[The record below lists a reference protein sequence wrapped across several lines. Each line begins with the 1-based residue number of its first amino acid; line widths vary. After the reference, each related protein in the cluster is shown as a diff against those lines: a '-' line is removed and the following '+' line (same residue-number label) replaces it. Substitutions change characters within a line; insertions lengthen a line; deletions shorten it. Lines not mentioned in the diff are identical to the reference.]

1 MPSSELGQCRSAPVK
16 QHWIDNL
23 DSWAPSGET
32 GSMSDSADPRW
43 AGLLSSPVF
52 LSAVF
57 SLLTAQF
64 IKSIVL
70 ILKAR
75 TKSFRDVL
83 GTFFWKTGGMPSSH
97 SALAVSIAASIAMTD
112 GVNSNIFILSLFFSL
127 VVIRDALGVRRAAGL
142 QAKALNLLGREI
154 APRLGIAF
162 HPVREVHGHSAAEV
176 VVGGLLGFFIA
187 LAFCT
192 L

>member
-1 MPSSELGQCRSAPVK
+1 MPNSCTGPGRPWNLDMRSSSSET
-16 QHWIDNL
+16 
-23 DSWAPSGET
+23 E
-32 GSMSDSADPRW
+32 SMSDSIDLRW
-43 AGLLSSPVF
+43 TGLFTSPVF

-70 ILKAR
+70 IFRAK

-83 GTFFWKTGGMPSSH
+83 GAFFWKTGGMPSSH
-97 SALAVSIAASIAMTD
+97 SALAVSIAAAIALTD
-112 GVNSNIFILSLFFSL
+112 GVNSNLFILALFFSL

-142 QAKALNLLGREI
+142 QARALNLLGKELVSRF
-154 APRLGIAF
+154 GIPF
-162 HPVREVHGHSAAEV
+162 HPVREVHGHNAAEV
-176 VVGGLLGFFIA
+176 VVGGLLGFFIS